1 MADRRSANVP
11 PDIFSDAESDVEEF
25 VGFDARDTRPYAEI
39 ASLAP
44 LFTSTPIPKAKRV
57 CIDTLIDS
65 DDSLNSSNLND
76 DQGSTSVEHLPCN
89 RISSSSSVEGEVAPG
104 IFEANS
110 HKNGAAIFQ
119 ASSFKRNEQSSPSSL
134 EGEIFSD
141 VTDEP
146 KEGLPAVSPDNSERI
161 GQESTS
167 TTLQQTKEAETQKPG
182 TRRRGKTTSI
192 AMHVLAI

>member
-1 MADRRSANVP
+1 M
-11 PDIFSDAESDVEEF
+11 
-25 VGFDARDTRPYAEI
+25 
-39 ASLAP
+39 
-44 LFTSTPIPKAKRV
+44 
-57 CIDTLIDS
+57 
-65 DDSLNSSNLND
+65 
-76 DQGSTSVEHLPCN
+76 EHLPCN
-89 RISSSSSVEGEVAPG
+89 RISSSSSVEGELAPG

-110 HKNGAAIFQ
+110 PKYGAAIFQ
-119 ASSFKRNEQSSPSSL
+119 ASINEQSSSL

-167 TTLQQTKEAETQKPG
+167 ATLQQTKEAETPRPG

-192 AMHVLAI
+192 AMFSPFRKLHVVLVFGARFLVSNVYKGKL